1 MEKTTE
7 YKGVLYSIPRNSD
20 GVWVW
25 IIHPARGK
33 RKTLPQSLPKPT
45 YATRAEAVAA
55 VESAIDA
62 YVA

>member
-1 MEKTTE
+1 MEKVTT

-25 IIHPARGK
+25 IIHPSRGR
-33 RKTLPQSLPKPT
+33 RKPFPQSHPKPT

-62 YVA
+62 YVI